1 MAEQLKLFEN
11 LPVLNQNINKPKE
24 PTEDQ
29 QSQKQL
35 EKYATQKNY
44 GGKLWNAFVGDDKTA
59 DAQRKKLIQST
70 IKSSPN
76 KVESH
81 QKQKPPFHIFNPVTQ
96 ELDNVNDPNYLK
108 PKPRV
113 ETMEERIDR
122 LRYELDDNDEKPA
135 HYNNPNIVSY
145 ENWKTKPEKWDGYHN
160 LSNNQKQQSVAW
172 NEHLNIAKKPRSP
185 EERREALDTK
195 RMLMQTYNNPK
206 LKNTLAD
213 DELKLIGKHKSQQPQ
228 VTPIVTAAPVPY
240 VPAPVQQQLPLEEI
254 IRIKADAKL
263 RQQQMDHD
271 YTYGRGGLA
280 SLSRP
285 K

>member
-1 MAEQLKLFEN
+1 MTKSDDYYKQNAKLGNVDGEWKQHVAKNKAAELLENSRIFEN
-11 LPVLNQNINKPKE
+11 NINNP
-24 PTEDQ
+24 
-29 QSQKQL
+29 
-35 EKYATQKNY
+35 
-44 GGKLWNAFVGDDKTA
+44 
-59 DAQRKKLIQST
+59 
-70 IKSSPN
+70 
-76 KVESH
+76 KVE
-81 QKQKPPFHIFNPVTQ
+81 
-96 ELDNVNDPNYLK
+96 
-108 PKPRV
+108 PKVRG
-113 ETMEERIDR
+113 ETMLERIER
-122 LRYELDDNDEKPA
+122 VQYEFGDSKVKPA
-135 HYNNPNIVSY
+135 HYDNPNIVSV
-145 ENWKTKPEKWDGYHN
+145 ENWKKKPEKWDGYHN
-160 LSNNQKQQSVAW
+160 FSKDQKQQMSAW
-172 NEHLNIAKKPRSP
+172 DLHLNTAKKPKSP

-195 RMLMQTYNNPK
+195 RMLMKTYNNPK